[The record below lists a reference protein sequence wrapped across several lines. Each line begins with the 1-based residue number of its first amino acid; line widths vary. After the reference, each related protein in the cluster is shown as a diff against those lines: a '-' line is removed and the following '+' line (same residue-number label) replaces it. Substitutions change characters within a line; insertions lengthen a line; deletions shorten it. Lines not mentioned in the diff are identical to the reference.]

1 MEIHLY
7 KILKKNKHKLT
18 RQQYATI
25 KGQIKAG
32 DYEGAMKGMNRL
44 I

>member
-7 KILKKNKHKLT
+7 KILKKNKYKLT
-18 RQQYATI
+18 KQQYNTI

-32 DYEGAMKGMNRL
+32 DYEGALKGMNRL